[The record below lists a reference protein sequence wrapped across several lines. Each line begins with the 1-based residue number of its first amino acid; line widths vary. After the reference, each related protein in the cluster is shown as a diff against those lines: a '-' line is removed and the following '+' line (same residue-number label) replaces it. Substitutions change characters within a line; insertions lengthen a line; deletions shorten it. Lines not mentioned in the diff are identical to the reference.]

1 MPKVTI
7 YILNFNYGRY
17 ISQAIKS
24 VLSQTYDNLESRFW
38 WLSMRKDVNT
48 IVGSCVLCQFTKHGV
63 SVRAPLLIRELQSN
77 QLNYNQS
84 NQSII
89 KSI

>member
-24 VLSQTYDNLESRFW
+24 VLSQTYDNLEISFTPQPKGIGLG
-38 WLSMRKDVNT
+38 LS
-48 IVGSCVLCQFTKHGV
+48 
-63 SVRAPLLIRELQSN
+63 
-77 QLNYNQS
+77 YNF
-84 NQSII
+84 
-89 KSI
+89 